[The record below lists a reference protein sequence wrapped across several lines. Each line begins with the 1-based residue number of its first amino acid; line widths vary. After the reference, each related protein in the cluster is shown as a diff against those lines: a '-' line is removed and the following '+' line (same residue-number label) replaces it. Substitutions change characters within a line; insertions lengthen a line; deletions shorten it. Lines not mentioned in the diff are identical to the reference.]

1 MKLLLALLALAL
13 SAPADEL
20 QVWTSRKGETFSGNF
35 LAVRPGKVFVR
46 GPDKKIFA
54 IPMEKLTDACLAEAG
69 YLQDKLGAWAR
80 EQADRKAM
88 DEATAW
94 AVLMLAPEVIDGK
107 VFLIKAHV
115 EEIVKG
121 KETALTKG
129 KVKFKTESGIEGQAD
144 FKATPIVVK
153 HDAVYTGFP
162 SGLPDEEV
170 NQRNATMVLSTR
182 SDVPLQVKAMKGKI
196 MGGYTA
202 TPEDMEKAREADGK
216 VVEYDAEIVRLRMVV
231 MEEQIRSGEAVSGGA
246 ALASADGKPL
256 TIPPHRFTEEELEA
270 LKAELSWL
278 KTKLPHQGFGG

>member
-1 MKLLLALLALAL
+1 MKLLLALLAFTLL
-13 SAPADEL
+13 APADEL

-35 LAVRPGKVFVR
+35 LAIRPGKVYVR

-54 IPMEKLTDACLAEAG
+54 IPMEKLTDSCLAEAG

-80 EQADRKAM
+80 EQVKRQAM

-94 AVLMLAPEVIDGK
+94 AVLMLAPEAVDGK

-115 EEIVKG
+115 EEIMQG

-144 FKATPIVVK
+144 FKAREIVVK
-153 HDAVYTGFP
+153 HDAVYTDFP
-162 SGLPDEEV
+162 ANTPSEEV
-170 NQRNATMVLSTR
+170 NQRNATMILSTR
-182 SDVPLQVKAMKGKI
+182 SDVPLQVKVMKGKI
-196 MGGYTA
+196 VGGYTV
-202 TPEDMEKAREADGK
+202 TPEEMSQAREADGK
-216 VVEYDAEIVRLRMVV
+216 VGEYDAEIIRQRITV
-231 MEEQIRSGEAVSGGA
+231 MEEQIRTGEAVRSGA

-256 TIPPHRFTEEELEA
+256 TIPPYRFTPEQLET

-278 KTKLPHQGFGG
+278 KTKLPQQGFGG

>member
-13 SAPADEL
+13 PAPADEL

-162 SGLPDEEV
+162 SGLPDDEV

>member
-162 SGLPDEEV
+162 SGLPDDEV

>member
-1 MKLLLALLALAL
+1 MKLLLALLALTL
-13 SAPADEL
+13 LAPADEL

-54 IPMEKLTDACLAEAG
+54 IPMEKLTDSCLAEAG

-80 EQADRKAM
+80 EQVNRKAM
-88 DEATAW
+88 NEASAW
-94 AVLMLAPEVIDGK
+94 AVLMLAPEAIDGK

-153 HDAVYTGFP
+153 DDAVYTGFP
-162 SGLPDEEV
+162 ANLPDEEV
-170 NQRNATMVLSTR
+170 NQRNAIMVLSTR
-182 SDVPLQVKAMKGKI
+182 SDVALQVKATKGKI
-196 MGGYTA
+196 VGGYMA
-202 TPEDMEKAREADGK
+202 TSEDMEKAREEDGK
-216 VVEYDAEIVRLRMVV
+216 VVEYEAEIVRLRMIV
-231 MEEQIRSGEAVSGGA
+231 MEEQIRSGAAVRGGA
-246 ALASADGKPL
+246 SLTSADRKPL
-256 TIPPHRFTEEELEA
+256 TVPPHRFTPEELEA
-270 LKAELSWL
+270 IKAELSWL
-278 KTKLPHQGFGG
+278 KTKIPHQGFGG